1 MPRSAAGKAARE
13 QKLSAASAWKRGHTG
28 GRGRG
33 KFRAQGRGGRGG
45 RGGLGGRRD
54 EWHGADARAAAA
66 SRDDGVHP
74 ETPTAPYEDDEDDD
88 PVKAVRAGDAYQALL
103 ASLAG
108 SGDDPADDEFADALA
123 ANDEA
128 SDSETASASDESR
141 GDGDVEV
148 SEGDG
153 DEDRSS
159 MEEEEDGDEPPDER
173 GGDGDAKKASF
184 RDDDEADAREG
195 DEEDLVAETSSDEDD
210 SPEDDSDDTNGTND
224 GSRRKRTGAS
234 ETKDD
239 CAKQKATDP
248 LDAHLARRVDATVA
262 ERIKTLAPKFRPP
275 SDVLSPTRITSA
287 FTAKKTKATE
297 KKEHTGSNES
307 KEKETHV
314 RAGRWEFD
322 QAARGDARSE
332 LAEAPR
338 DKKHRDE
345 AAGRT
350 FAVDAFASAFGD
362 GSDKSTGFAPTDLPA
377 KVKERWNATRD
388 PEAHEARLKKQRRV
402 LESVAAKAKKSGA
415 LDAKASVEAA
425 KASAA
430 SELSSTPPAPYAS
443 RRQAEFHE
451 LLKTYADVT
460 FPDRA
465 PLGLT
470 KSGAGDEMMDAYLLH
485 AVAHVTRTRR
495 RITKNN
501 EALLRRA
508 KAEEAARD
516 AKKRAE
522 REARSER
529 EATATA
535 AAAANADA
543 SASARTKSV
552 APKKNRV
559 MVQDDVPR
567 DQGFARATVLILV
580 PMRNVAGKVVRRLLE
595 LCPAAHGRPDAVSKL
610 ERLADDFGF
619 DSDGEAAETEK
630 RRKKNLWVPEDHS
643 AMFSGN
649 TDDHFRLGI
658 KVTKASVRLYVDFF
672 GSDILVAS
680 PLGTCF
686 GHSFQSAK
694 RAFWRVLVFF
704 FTLRVFSVLRAPFSA
719 FFAGDETF
727 TAESVLP
734 AGCGRTSC
742 SLLARG
748 DRTRKARRPDRQKTR
763 GALKAPLSLFRRA
776 TDFGG
781 ATSLSVRRVA
791 HLRFR
796 TEHRVSP
803 HRPRHE
809 AQGGRPWGGGLPR
822 LHRVA
827 RDRPRGRDRDAE
839 LATPADGSG
848 GAE

>member
-13 QKLSAASAWKRGHTG
+13 QKLTAASAWKRGHTG

-54 EWHGADARAAAA
+54 EWHSADARAAAA

-184 RDDDEADAREG
+184 RDDEADAREG

-210 SPEDDSDDTNGTND
+210 SPSDSDDTNDTND
-224 GSRRKRTGAS
+224 GSRRKRKGAS
-234 ETKDD
+234 ETKDVQ
-239 CAKQKATDP
+239 KQKATDP

-275 SDVLSPTRITSA
+275 SDVLSPTRIVSA
-287 FTAKKTKATE
+287 FTAKKTKTTE
-297 KKEHTGSNES
+297 KKEHTGSFES

-345 AAGRT
+345 AAACT
-350 FAVDAFASAFGD
+350 FAADAFASAFGD
-362 GSDKSTGFAPTDLPA
+362 GSDKSRGFAPTDLPA

-415 LDAKASVEAA
+415 LDAKASVEAE
-425 KASAA
+425 KARAA

-465 PLGLT
+465 PLGLK

-535 AAAANADA
+535 AAAADADA

-580 PMRNVAGKVVRRLLE
+580 PMRNVAGRVVRRLLE
-595 LCPAAHGRPDAVSKL
+595 LCPAAHGRADAVSKL

-619 DSDGEAAETEK
+619 DSDGEAAETEN

-694 RAFWRVLVFF
+694 RASRGFGFFSFHAPCFFGSWRKKPFF
-704 FTLRVFSVLRAPFSA
+704 A

-748 DRTRKARRPDRQKTR
+748 DRTRKARRPDRNETR
-763 GALKAPLSLFRRA
+763 GALKAFPSESRA
-776 TDFGG
+776 
-781 ATSLSVRRVA
+781 
-791 HLRFR
+791 
-796 TEHRVSP
+796 
-803 HRPRHE
+803 
-809 AQGGRPWGGGLPR
+809 
-822 LHRVA
+822 
-827 RDRPRGRDRDAE
+827 
-839 LATPADGSG
+839 
-848 GAE
+848 

>member
-13 QKLSAASAWKRGHTG
+13 QKLTAASAWKRGHTG

-54 EWHGADARAAAA
+54 EWHSADARAAAA

-159 MEEEEDGDEPPDER
+159 MEDEEDGDEPPDER

-184 RDDDEADAREG
+184 RDDEADAREG

-210 SPEDDSDDTNGTND
+210 SPSDSDDTNDTND
-224 GSRRKRTGAS
+224 GSRRKRKGAS
-234 ETKDD
+234 ETKDVQ
-239 CAKQKATDP
+239 KQKATDP

-275 SDVLSPTRITSA
+275 SDVLSPTRIVSA
-287 FTAKKTKATE
+287 FTAKKTKTTE
-297 KKEHTGSNES
+297 KKEYTGSFES

-332 LAEAPR
+332 LAEAPLY
-338 DKKHRDE
+338 KKHRDE
-345 AAGRT
+345 AAACT
-350 FAVDAFASAFGD
+350 FAADAFASAFGD
-362 GSDKSTGFAPTDLPA
+362 GSDKSRGFAPTDLPA

-415 LDAKASVEAA
+415 LDAKASVEAE
-425 KASAA
+425 KARAA

-465 PLGLT
+465 PLGLK

-535 AAAANADA
+535 AAAADADA

-580 PMRNVAGKVVRRLLE
+580 PMRNVAGRVVRRLLE
-595 LCPAAHGRPDAVSKL
+595 LCPAAHGRADAVSKL

-619 DSDGEAAETEK
+619 DSDGEAAETEN

-694 RAFWRVLVFF
+694 RASRGFGFFSFHAPCFFGSWRKKPFF
-704 FTLRVFSVLRAPFSA
+704 A

-748 DRTRKARRPDRQKTR
+748 DRTRKARRPDRNETR
-763 GALKAPLSLFRRA
+763 GALKAFPSESRA
-776 TDFGG
+776 
-781 ATSLSVRRVA
+781 
-791 HLRFR
+791 
-796 TEHRVSP
+796 
-803 HRPRHE
+803 
-809 AQGGRPWGGGLPR
+809 
-822 LHRVA
+822 
-827 RDRPRGRDRDAE
+827 
-839 LATPADGSG
+839 
-848 GAE
+848 